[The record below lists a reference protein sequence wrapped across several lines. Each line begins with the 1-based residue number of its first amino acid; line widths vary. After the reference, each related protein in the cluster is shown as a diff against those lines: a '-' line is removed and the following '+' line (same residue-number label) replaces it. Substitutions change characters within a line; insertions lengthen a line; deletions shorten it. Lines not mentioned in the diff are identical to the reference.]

1 LGLSKYGLHALM
13 PLLLFWVIAGL
24 RAAFAFPVDLKAGW
38 IFRITGASTG
48 DAAAAARRWMQG
60 SAGIVMF
67 GILAVLA
74 MAHWDLRHLLIQLV
88 CGLCLCS
95 FLVDAFFGLYRG
107 VPFNQPRMPGR
118 TSLPLM
124 LTLYLGLFPLFIL
137 GVVSAEI
144 YWEKHLLKLT
154 LPIVAVAAFH
164 ALVKSLQSGPDEVP
178 EEMEG
183 YEEEFQILGLS

>member
-1 LGLSKYGLHALM
+1 
-13 PLLLFWVIAGL
+13 
-24 RAAFAFPVDLKAGW
+24 
-38 IFRITGASTG
+38 
-48 DAAAAARRWMQG
+48 
-60 SAGIVMF
+60 
-67 GILAVLA
+67 
-74 MAHWDLRHLLIQLV
+74 
-88 CGLCLCS
+88 
-95 FLVDAFFGLYRG
+95 
-107 VPFNQPRMPGR
+107 MPGR

-124 LTLYLGLFPLFIL
+124 LTLYLGLFPLFLL

-164 ALVKSLQSGPDEVP
+164 ALVKSLQNGPDEVP